1 VTYQVKARDRLREF
15 VCIQFDPVMSASEDE
30 FDYFPDLFAAGFD
43 WESVPGLSAVTIP
56 SHSGL
61 PTLGDTPV
69 PMELKLSTS
78 IASGEESSTQYSCD
92 EVDTAF
98 LAELDKAERRLLQSQ
113 VEGPNADRGEGSST
127 HSNAGSELASR
138 YFHGEHIL
146 CVIVIISL
154 KFGSNGVAC

>member
-1 VTYQVKARDRLREF
+1 
-15 VCIQFDPVMSASEDE
+15 MSASEDE